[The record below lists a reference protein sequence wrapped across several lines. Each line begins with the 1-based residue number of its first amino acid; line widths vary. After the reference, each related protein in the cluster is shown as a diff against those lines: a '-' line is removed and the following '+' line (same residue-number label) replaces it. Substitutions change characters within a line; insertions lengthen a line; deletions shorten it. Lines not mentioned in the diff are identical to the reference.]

1 MNTKLFEN
9 GILAAI
15 REEYGSLSDTD
26 SYKYSHPSQFPKG
39 TKKMVSYIE
48 SRGGKYSEVV
58 WAGIQAIIVDQLLKP
73 VERKHIKNLLA
84 FVEAHM
90 MGNTDPGLELAFNT
104 VVDEYNGKLPIRI
117 RAAKEGLVIP
127 VKNVLAVVE
136 TTVEDER
143 IFPLTSYVE
152 ALLLRVWSPTTVA
165 TESYEIKK
173 LVYKY
178 LKFTADD
185 PDAEIDLKLHD
196 FGSRG
201 VSSPLTAALA
211 GFGHLISF
219 KGSDNTIANFLA
231 KMVYQSDT
239 AVDDFTD
246 VPSVSIPASEHSTT
260 TSHGLD
266 NEIQI
271 VEQMFDAYAKPGAYF
286 ATVIDSRDFIRFI
299 REIAPKF
306 KQRLIDSGA
315 TWVFRPDSGDPVK
328 VPVKV
333 VEELDKI
340 FGHTVNSKGYK
351 VLNNVRVIQGDGI
364 AHEEV
369 EEILATLTSP
379 MLKWSATNIN
389 FGMGG
394 GLLQKNDRDTQK
406 FAMKCC
412 AILNDGTWVD
422 VYKDPAIYDPDT
434 WVVDET
440 KSSFKKSKMG
450 RLELLYN
457 TQTHSY
463 QTVTAEDL
471 DSFEGKFGW
480 EHALETVYED
490 GELVRIMTLEELRK
504 NLCIGTRSHQQ

>member
-127 VKNVLAVVE
+127 VKNVLAVVQ

-173 LVYKY
+173 LVYEY

-364 AHEEV
+364 AHQEV

-471 DSFEGKFGW
+471 DSFDGKFGW

>member
-26 SYKYSHPSQFPKG
+26 SYKFTHPAQFPKG

-48 SRGGKYSEVV
+48 SRGGKFDATV
-58 WAGIQAIIVDQLLKP
+58 WVGLQAIIVDQLLKP
-73 VERKHIKNLLA
+73 IKQKHIKNLLA

-90 MGNTDPGLELAFNT
+90 MGNTDPGLELAFET
-104 VVDEYNGKLPIRI
+104 VVSEYNGKLPIRI

-173 LVYKY
+173 LIFEF
-178 LKFTADD
+178 LKHTADD
-185 PDAEIDLKLHD
+185 PSEEIDYKLHD

-201 VSSPLTAALA
+201 ASSSMTAALA
-211 GFGHLISF
+211 GFGHLVSF
-219 KGSDNTIANFLA
+219 KGSDNTIANLLG

-271 VEQMFDAYAKPGAYF
+271 VTQMFDAYAKPGAVF
-286 ATVIDSRDFIRFI
+286 ATVIDSRDWLRFV
-299 REIAPKF
+299 REICPLF
-306 KQRLIDSGA
+306 KDRLIASGA
-315 TWVFRPDSGDPVK
+315 TWVLRPDSGDAVK
-328 VPVKV
+328 TPVKV

-340 FGHTVNSKGYK
+340 FGHTKNSKGYK

-364 AHEEV
+364 ALNEV
-369 EEILATLTSP
+369 RKILEMLTAP
-379 MLKWSATNIN
+379 MLKWSATNIA

-412 AILNDGTWVD
+412 AILNNGTWVD
-422 VYKDPAIYDPDT
+422 VYKDPAVYDPDT
-434 WVVDET
+434 WELDESQ
-440 KSSFKKSKMG
+440 SSFKKSKQG

-471 DSFEGKFGW
+471 HSFKGSFGW

-490 GELVRIMTLEELRK
+490 GELIRVMTLDELRN
-504 NLCIGTRSHQQ
+504 NLCIGTTRHQQ

>member
-246 VPSVSIPASEHSTT
+246 VPSVSIPASEHNTT